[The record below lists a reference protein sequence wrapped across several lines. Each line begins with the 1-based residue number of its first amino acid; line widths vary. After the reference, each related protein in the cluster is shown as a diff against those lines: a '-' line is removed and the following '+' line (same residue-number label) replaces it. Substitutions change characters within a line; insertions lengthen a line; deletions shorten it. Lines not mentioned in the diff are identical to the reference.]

1 MNAHAC
7 LYPEF
12 YEHHPWVMTFVLI
25 TFLLFVILSFSWH
38 NKHKGNGLNHGRS
51 TPNGQSRIYMLQR
64 RKVCRAVS
72 SNKNVYVWSQKWTID
87 SHMVFSQTWPTRTP
101 SLQSCRSQFSY
112 ADGSFF
118 QSSLSQTGWFRSCL
132 IREVPLKALVRGRCP
147 SGAFFTS

>member
-38 NKHKGNGLNHGRS
+38 NKHKGNGLNHGRP

-72 SNKNVYVWSQKWTID
+72 SNKNVCVVSEMNNRLAYGFLSNMADKDTESTI
-87 SHMVFSQTWPTRTP
+87 
-101 SLQSCRSQFSY
+101 L
-112 ADGSFF
+112 
-118 QSSLSQTGWFRSCL
+118 
-132 IREVPLKALVRGRCP
+132 PLP
-147 SGAFFTS
+147 I